1 MGAQRRCGT
10 CESVLDADQRYCL
23 ACGAR
28 VGEQGPQLRELIGRI
43 RGSDRGEV
51 SGRDAPATE
60 RRPIP
65 RARGGLPLRLPGPW
79 ISALLVLLFVGF
91 GALLGDAGAGAR
103 SGRLAASARPLKLV
117 VPASISPSAPSSS
130 ARGESEASVEPPEAE
145 PEATPSAS
153 SGSAQGSSGGSSG
166 QQPGSG
172 EGQEGGGQQGSTKAA
187 PKAKLSEIGHVFLIV
202 LSDEPYAS
210 DFGPESKATYL
221 AQALAK
227 KGELLPRYDAIAHE
241 HLPNGIALLSG
252 QGPSAQTAADCPV
265 YTTFA
270 PGAAASDEQVLGDG
284 CAYPLAV
291 KTLPGQLTAKRKT
304 WRAYVQGTD
313 EAGATTPACAHPAI
327 GASDPTAA
335 GGAYATY
342 RNPFV
347 YFQSLTISTTCTTE
361 DVGLGDLAGDLAG
374 PAAKT
379 PTLSYIVP
387 DRCHDASPVPCTA
400 GSPSGPADADSLLQ
414 QIVPKILASKAYKKD
429 GLLVITSDEAPSS
442 GELADSTSCCG
453 QPAYPNFTSSGFGHG
468 GGAVGALLLSP
479 FIKGGAISQETYNH
493 YSLLKTIEDAFG
505 LAHLGYAALPAV
517 KPLSASLLNVEPKG

>member
-23 ACGAR
+23 ACGDR
-28 VGEQGPQLRELIGRI
+28 VGERSPQLSELAGRVGASTREG
-43 RGSDRGEV
+43 
-51 SGRDAPATE
+51 DAPDARAAE
-60 RRPIP
+60 QRPVE

-79 ISALLVLLFVGF
+79 VSALLVLLFVGF
-91 GALLGDAGAGAR
+91 GALLGDAGAGAGR
-103 SGRLAASARPLKLV
+103 DRLAASARPIKLL
-117 VPASISPSAPSSS
+117 VPAGTSPSSS
-130 ARGESEASVEPPEAE
+130 PSSKGSEPEASTEPLEAE
-145 PEATPSAS
+145 PEATPSTTS
-153 SGSAQGSSGGSSG
+153 SNAQGSSSGSSG
-166 QQPGSG
+166 QKSG
-172 EGQEGGGQQGSTKAA
+172 GGGEEQGGQQSATKAA

-221 AQALAK
+221 AHTLAR

-241 HLPNGIALLSG
+241 HLPNGIALISG
-252 QGPSAQTAADCPV
+252 QGPTAQTAADCPV
-265 YTTFA
+265 YNTLT
-270 PGAAASDEQVLGDG
+270 PGTASSDEQVMGDG

-304 WRAYVQGTD
+304 WRAYVQGSD
-313 EAGATTPACAHPAI
+313 EAGATTPACAHPAL

-347 YFQSLTISTTCTTE
+347 YFQSLTISPACTTD
-361 DVGLGDLAGDLAG
+361 DVGLAALVGDLSGS
-374 PAAKT
+374 AAKT
-379 PTLSYIVP
+379 PALSYIVP
-387 DRCHDASPVPCTA
+387 DGCHDASPVPCAA
-400 GSPSGPADADSLLQ
+400 GASSGPADADSVLE

-453 QPAYPNFTSSGFGHG
+453 QPAYPNFTSTGFGHG

-479 FIKGGAISQETYNH
+479 FIKGGGISQEPYNH

-517 KPLSASLLNVEPKG
+517 KPLSTALLSVKAKG

>member
-28 VGEQGPQLRELIGRI
+28 AGERSPQLRELIGRV
-43 RGSDRGEV
+43 GG
-51 SGRDAPATE
+51 GRSEEAGPDVAATE
-60 RRPIP
+60 RGAVAPV
-65 RARGGLPLRLPGPW
+65 AGGWLALRLPGPW
-79 ISALLVLLFVGF
+79 VSALLVLLFVGF
-91 GALLGDAGAGAR
+91 GALLGDAGAGAGP
-103 SGRLAASARPLKLV
+103 GRLAASSRPLKLL
-117 VPASISPSAPSSS
+117 VPASKSSS
-130 ARGESEASVEPPEAE
+130 SSSVSTGGESEASTEPPEAE
-145 PEATPSAS
+145 PEATPSTS
-153 SGSAQGSSGGSSG
+153 STDAQGSSTGDSGKQGGEA
-166 QQPGSG
+166 Q
-172 EGQEGGGQQGSTKAA
+172 EEGGGQQSTAKAA

-221 AQALAK
+221 AHTLAG

-270 PGAAASDEQVLGDG
+270 PGTASSDEQVLGDG

-291 KTLPGQLTAKRKT
+291 KTLPGQLTAKRKA
-304 WRAYVQGTD
+304 WRAYIQGID
-313 EAGATTPACAHPAI
+313 EAGVTAPACAHPEV

-335 GGAYATY
+335 GGAYATF
-342 RNPFV
+342 RNPIV
-347 YFQSLTISTTCTTE
+347 YFQSLTISTTCTS
-361 DVGLGDLAGDLAG
+361 DDIGLGALAGDLSG

-379 PTLSYIVP
+379 PALSYIVP

-400 GSPSGPADADSLLQ
+400 GAPSGPADADSLLQ

-453 QPAYPNFTSSGFGHG
+453 QPAYPNFTSTGFGHG

-479 FIKGGAISQETYNH
+479 FIKGGGISQETYNH

-517 KPLSASLLNVEPKG
+517 KPLSTSLLNVSPKG